1 MKIALALLTL
11 LLLPAV
17 LPAQPP
23 APPQPPASAPAA
35 PAAQDTR
42 IQEIL
47 QLIQAGDAAKA
58 FQKIQELEKDPA
70 ATPAAK
76 SLAGALYLEVDKPQ
90 EAFVALKPLAD
101 AETAEPAVLYQAGRA
116 ALALGRKDEA
126 RTYLTRSL
134 TLEPASPA
142 ARELGLLTARE
153 GRVVE
158 AYSMLR
164 PWALRNGHDAEA
176 RLMAATLALTL
187 ERPDDAAELLQGMT
201 ESDPAL
207 RLLRGR
213 VLVQKKDGPG
223 AAALLR
229 PLLDDHPQGMD
240 LEVRRTLAEAELL
253 AGRPAEAVKLLQGK
267 AGSHPSLALLLGR
280 AQRQAGDAAGATAT
294 LKPFAE
300 KLPADAAAFG
310 DPRPAAGIAA
320 EYGLLLLDGGQAAE
334 SVAYLEKATRF
345 YPRSPEAW
353 RGLARALEATGR
365 KDEAQQ
371 ALAKAEE
378 AAKPAASRGALAAAA
393 APPAAA
399 PTQAP
404 AAPPKPLSEG
414 LQNAFRLMSQG
425 QLDSALVAA
434 RQDFGITKDPRARM
448 VEIQTLLALKRPEEA
463 ATAVETALRDD
474 PENIDFLYLRGAVGM
489 ALQRWSAAEQDFR
502 KVLQA
507 APGHTA
513 AMSDL
518 AVLLINMNKK
528 AEARALLQQVLRINP
543 KDQMAAA
550 NLRRLEDEP

>member
-1 MKIALALLTL
+1 MLSLTL

-17 LPAQPP
+17 LPAQTPAPPPP
-23 APPQPPASAPAA
+23 APA

-213 VLVQKKDGPG
+213 ILVQKKDGPG
-223 AAALLR
+223 AATLLR
-229 PLLDDHPQGMD
+229 PLLDNHPQGMD

-267 AGSHPSLALLLGR
+267 TGGHPSLVLLLGR

-371 ALAKAEE
+371 ALAQAEE

-399 PTQAP
+399 PAQQAP

-434 RQDFGITKDPRARM
+434 RQDYGITKDPRSRM

-463 ATAVETALRDD
+463 AAAVETALRDD

-518 AVLLINMNKK
+518 AVLLINVNKK

-550 NLRRLEDEP
+550 NLRRLEEEP